1 MVETWHIDVAP
12 RTQAVAASSIA
23 LLLEASNEA
32 EPAARMLAFLNEV
45 APVDYFSLVEYVP
58 GSRDG
63 LAAPELVEGH
73 SGRKNAPN
81 VTAECFAHYRRHFWR
96 EDRATHIAQH
106 LGQGSGPAPVTGL
119 HFKAGDIHVPSW
131 RTEIYERARLADR
144 LTFLYSPVPHSAYSI
159 NLYRDVAHGAF
170 QAAEIE
176 RLLAVAPLLRQ
187 THRGALRTGCAP
199 DQSLAQ
205 RIQRAESSLRRRI
218 PELSQRERAVC
229 ARIACGISADGIAA
243 DLDVAPSTVITLRK
257 RAYAKL
263 NARGLPAGRLQL
275 AEAIRLP
282 G

>member
-1 MVETWHIDVAP
+1 MVETWHIDSAS
-12 RTQAVAASSIA
+12 RSQSVAASSIA
-23 LLLEASNEA
+23 LLLDASSEA
-32 EPAARMLAFLNEV
+32 EPAGRMLAFLNEV

-58 GSRDG
+58 DSRCG
-63 LAAPELVEGH
+63 LATPELLEGH
-73 SGRKNAPN
+73 SGADSPN

-106 LGQGSGPAPVTGL
+106 LGQGSGASPVTGL

-131 RTEIYERARLADR
+131 RTEIYDKARLADR

-159 NLYRDVAHGAF
+159 NLYRDLAHGAF
-170 QAAEIE
+170 QDAEIQ

-187 THRGALRTGCAP
+187 VHRGALRAGCSP
-199 DQSLAQ
+199 DQSLAL
-205 RIQRAESSLRRRI
+205 RVQRADSSLRRRV

-263 NARGLPAGRLQL
+263 AARGLPAGRLQL
-275 AEAIRLP
+275 AEAIRQP
-282 G
+282 A